1 MPKLGMNLRVTSDSK
16 QGGRKYMEDV
26 VCVEFHKGDDGET
39 IEFVYFAVFD
49 GHGGKEAACF
59 AKDHLLKE
67 ITKHRGFW
75 SDDDRHV
82 LKAIT
87 DGFIST
93 HKLMW
98 KTVGLWPKRMNGQPS
113 TAGTTASIA
122 FLRKGKMYVGHV
134 GDSGVVLGTQPTG
147 SDQPQAHCV
156 TVYHKPNS
164 PEERKRIEENG
175 GQVLPKAGVHRVV
188 WNRPKALHSGPIRR
202 STQIDAIPFLAV
214 ARSLGDLWSY
224 NSHKNVFVVSPEPDV
239 YVYNLDPHKHKFVIL
254 ASDGLWDMVKADEA
268 ANITH
273 QLSTCMD
280 GPYAHGSKTAA
291 FLVRMSLDRWA
302 ARNLRA
308 DNTSVIVAYF
318 DPPGTTSADLTRES
332 STLSNASTLLTSD
345 PVDGS
350 SSAALHDTELEF
362 KVLIGHPDKFVS
374 ASTTGVESEQID
386 RHLKRDKQL
395 SSDSAHPNII
405 QHKCIAAQPS
415 GEAVAGCASVS
426 VRQVASNITNSSHCL
441 HKGDLS
447 VACKD
452 AESKHQQGLRP
463 KSQVKSSSVSRQGT
477 APALVSPMW
486 PTSMVS
492 CVPLEGSGTKNAL
505 RQCRRKKPL
514 RKAEENENEDKS
526 HGGRVKR
533 QHCSGA
539 CRPLKRRRTVATVK
553 SRLLKTVIHRTRLHV
568 KTAPR
573 RS

>member
-1 MPKLGMNLRVTSDSK
+1 M
-16 QGGRKYMEDV
+16 
-26 VCVEFHKGDDGET
+26 
-39 IEFVYFAVFD
+39 
-49 GHGGKEAACF
+49 
-59 AKDHLLKE
+59 
-67 ITKHRGFW
+67 
-75 SDDDRHV
+75 
-82 LKAIT
+82 
-87 DGFIST
+87 
-93 HKLMW
+93 
-98 KTVGLWPKRMNGQPS
+98 
-113 TAGTTASIA
+113 
-122 FLRKGKMYVGHV
+122 FLFCW
-134 GDSGVVLGTQPTG
+134 Q
-147 SDQPQAHCV
+147 
-156 TVYHKPNS
+156 
-164 PEERKRIEENG
+164 
-175 GQVLPKAGVHRVV
+175 
-188 WNRPKALHSGPIRR
+188 
-202 STQIDAIPFLAV
+202 
-214 ARSLGDLWSY
+214 
-224 NSHKNVFVVSPEPDV
+224 
-239 YVYNLDPHKHKFVIL
+239 
-254 ASDGLWDMVKADEA
+254 
-268 ANITH
+268 
-273 QLSTCMD
+273 MD

-291 FLVRMSLDRWA
+291 FLVRMSLERWA

-345 PVDGS
+345 PVGNLGLHDADHVAFGVNFGVDVDLDPSFYDADEAVHLYPSVHQKHGCERKRKHVTKGNGGTEENGIIRPWSLTKSNCLLHKKRCSLPCSRGKLNSCLLKNKHRVSDGS
-350 SSAALHDTELEF
+350 SSAAPHDTELEF

-386 RHLKRDKQL
+386 THLKRDKQL

-415 GEAVAGCASVS
+415 GEAVAGCGSVS

-492 CVPLEGSGTKNAL
+492 CVPLEGSGTKNAF

-533 QHCSGA
+533 QHSSGA